1 MNLSQENKAIR
12 ETSKNEFIKT
22 FSSQLYSATVMSG
35 KTSKEIAKA
44 CHITPVMLSSYM
56 TGKALPTMATSIIIA
71 NELNVSLDDL
81 FDRKKETYK
90 PIIRGCNKK
99 IDRIKKMQAKVNK
112 LIAELDIDFINDFV

>member
-81 FDRKKETYK
+81 CNRKGNYNA
-90 PIIRGCNKK
+90 IIEYDKK
-99 IDRIKKMQAKVNK
+99 AAKIKKLQEELAK
-112 LIAELDIDFINDFV
+112 LMAE